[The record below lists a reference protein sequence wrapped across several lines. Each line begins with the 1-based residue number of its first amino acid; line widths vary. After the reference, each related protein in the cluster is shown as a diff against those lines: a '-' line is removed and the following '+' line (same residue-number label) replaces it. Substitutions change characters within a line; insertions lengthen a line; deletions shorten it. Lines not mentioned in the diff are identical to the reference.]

1 MAGIRTT
8 LSKHKSTALIL
19 ASIIPAILAL
29 ARFQQQRK
37 LRLQTMSLPLH
48 PTLAGGITK
57 GSASF
62 SGGKLRC
69 HCRSNPVEVTLGGN
83 VLHNHACG
91 CSKCWKPEGALF
103 SIVAVIPRDQ
113 VEVTANSDKLHI
125 IDESAAIQRNACRDC
140 GVHLFG
146 RIEKDHPF
154 KGLDF
159 VHVELSDAKGWQEP
173 QFAAFVSSIIEQGFD
188 AQGMDA
194 VRSQF
199 KSLGLET
206 YDALSPPLMD
216 AIADWTAKKAGV
228 KPHRL

>member
-1 MAGIRTT
+1 MTIRTT
-8 LSKHKSTALIL
+8 ISKHKSTAILL
-19 ASIIPAILAL
+19 ASIIPAVIAL

-37 LRLQTMSLPLH
+37 VQNTMAISIHPSLD
-48 PTLAGGITK
+48 GGITK

-62 SGGKLRC
+62 AGGKLRC

-91 CSKCWKPEGALF
+91 CSKCWKPDGAVF
-103 SIVAVIPRDQ
+103 AIIAVIPKDQ
-113 VEVTANSDKLHI
+113 VEVTANGSKLHV
-125 IDESAAIQRNACRDC
+125 IDENTAIQRHACKDC

-159 VHVELSDAKGWQEP
+159 VHVELSSEKGWQEP
-173 QFAAFVSSIIEQGFD
+173 QFAAFVSSIIEQGYD
-188 AQGMDA
+188 ASKMDE

-216 AIADWTAKKAGV
+216 AIAGWTAQK
-228 KPHRL
+228 HRL